1 MRTAVLDMAIRWL
14 AAPEPEPLCLAP
26 RCSTLP
32 RTPAPFDEG
41 AGDGWME
48 MLDLDLG
55 VHLCRVVH
63 RFAPGQGGLRPMSA
77 VHAELAEPIF
87 FVQSTRVGAGVLD
100 DQRVGLRLAHDPRS
114 CVFAHLDR
122 VDHQHLAEADGM
134 LEVTALSVERSRLE
148 GLLGAAAAQDLLL
161 ALAIASAPAASVRP
175 VPPHIKT
182 VLEAALT
189 DALTGGLR
197 RLHAQARV
205 LDFLVALAGQLHT
218 LPCPEANRRARLRR
232 VREELDQLQGQVP
245 NLAELAGRH
254 GFSARALNQGFKEAF
269 GKTVFAYVA
278 DRRLDAAHALLRTS
292 RVPLKVVAARLG
304 YASVSHFSR
313 AFTGKFGVRPGSIR
327 PRPGDNGQT
336 MEAGPDAG

>member
-1 MRTAVLDMAIRWL
+1 MRTAVVDMAIRWL
-14 AAPEPEPLCLAP
+14 VEPDLKPLCLGS

-32 RTPAPFDEG
+32 RTPAPFEAG

-77 VHAELAEPIF
+77 VHADLAEPIF
-87 FVQSTRVGAGVLD
+87 FVQSTRVGAGVLHD
-100 DQRVGLRLAHDPRS
+100 RRVGLRLAHDPQS
-114 CVFAHLDR
+114 CVFGHLDR
-122 VDHQHLAEADGM
+122 VDHQHLAETDGM
-134 LEVTALSVERSRLE
+134 LEVTALGMERSRLD
-148 GLLGAAAAQDLLL
+148 GLLGEAAARDLLL
-161 ALAIASAPAASVRP
+161 ALEIAVAPAARVRP
-175 VPPHIKT
+175 VPQHIKS

-205 LDFLVALAGQLHT
+205 LDFLVALAGHLHT
-218 LPCPEANRRARLRR
+218 LPCPEANRRARIRR
-232 VREELDQLQGQVP
+232 VRDELDQLQGQVP
-245 NLAELAGRH
+245 NLGELARRH

-269 GKTVFAYVA
+269 GRTVLAYIT
-278 DRRLDAAHALLRTS
+278 DLRLDAADALLRAS
-292 RVPLKVVAARLG
+292 HVPLKVVASRLG

-313 AFTGKFGVRPGSIR
+313 AYSRRFGVRPGAVR
-327 PRPGDNGQT
+327 PRSG
-336 MEAGPDAG
+336 

>member
-1 MRTAVLDMAIRWL
+1 MQTAALDMAVRWL
-14 AAPEPEPLCLAP
+14 VEPDPEPLCLGP
-26 RCSTLP
+26 RSSTLP
-32 RTPAPFDEG
+32 RTPAPFDDG

-87 FVQSTRVGAGVLD
+87 FVQSTRVGAGVLH
-100 DQRVGLRLAHDPRS
+100 DQRVGLRLAHDPKS

-122 VDHQHLAEADGM
+122 VDHQHLAQAHGM
-134 LEVTALSVERSRLE
+134 LEVTALGMGRSRLA
-148 GLLGAAAAQDLLL
+148 GLLGEAAARDLLL
-161 ALAIASAPAASVRP
+161 ALGIAGAPAASVRP
-175 VPPHIKT
+175 VPQHIKS

-205 LDFLVALAGQLHT
+205 LDFLVALAGHLHT
-218 LPCPEANRRARLRR
+218 LPCPEANQRARLRR

-245 NLAELAGRH
+245 NLGELARRH

-269 GKTVFAYVA
+269 GRTVFAYVA
-278 DRRLDAAHALLRTS
+278 DLRLDAADALLRAS
-292 RVPLKVVAARLG
+292 QVPLKVVAYRLG

-313 AFTGKFGVRPGSIR
+313 AYLRRFGLRPGAVRPPSG
-327 PRPGDNGQT
+327 
-336 MEAGPDAG
+336 